1 MHKRNSF
8 GIAIK
13 IIKHLGINLTRDV
26 KDLFTE
32 NYKALLR
39 EIEKETMKWEDIL
52 CSWIGR
58 ITKVKMSI
66 LPKAI
71 YRFNAISMTFF

>member
-1 MHKRNSF
+1 MNSF
-8 GIAIK
+8 GLAIK
-13 IIKHLGINLTRDV
+13 IIKHLGINLARDV

-66 LPKAI
+66 LPQAI